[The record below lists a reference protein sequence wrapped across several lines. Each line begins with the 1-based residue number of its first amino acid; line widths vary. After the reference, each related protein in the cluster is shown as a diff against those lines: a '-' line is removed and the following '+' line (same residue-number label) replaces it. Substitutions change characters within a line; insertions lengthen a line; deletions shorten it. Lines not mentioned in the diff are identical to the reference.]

1 MDRLG
6 AFQGCDDCL
15 DLGDGSVRTNRMSP
29 VGVQIEIGAI
39 HVHAKTIIQQ
49 LLLSIGSSLN
59 VESGLHCFVL
69 YHSHSRSDTIV
80 MSFMVG
86 NELL

>member
-15 DLGDGSVRTNRMSP
+15 DLGDGSVRNDRMSP

-39 HVHAKTIIQQ
+39 HVHAKTIIQH
-49 LLLSIGSSLN
+49 LSIGSSLN

-69 YHSHSRSDTIV
+69 YYSHSHSDMIV